1 MHFVKS
7 VCCDEGRFC
16 AYTTRGGGFDL
27 VAGDVAAGLSV
38 VVGNGQG
45 RVRPCRNIS
54 EVRISIRYQG
64 RKHRHH
70 RRPIRLIDVV
80 VQSPA
85 RRPSGLRF
93 SALIV
98 PESRR
103 SHHTNDAFARELFSP
118 YFIFANCYGSG
129 DRRRVIA
136 NILWKRNPYVFAS
149 NSGSYPLPNRSCC
162 ISQET

>member
-1 MHFVKS
+1 MPVIIGAPA
-7 VCCDEGRFC
+7 EI
-16 AYTTRGGGFDL
+16 
-27 VAGDVAAGLSV
+27 

-54 EVRISIRYQG
+54 EVQISIRYQG

-70 RRPIRLIDVV
+70 RRPIRLSGVV

-85 RRPSGLRF
+85 RTPSGLRF
-93 SALIV
+93 STLIV

-103 SHHTNDAFARELFSP
+103 VHHTNDAFARELFSP
-118 YFIFANCYGSG
+118 YFIFANFHGSG
-129 DRRRVIA
+129 DRRRAIA
-136 NILWKRNPYVFAS
+136 NILLKRSPYVFAS

>member
-1 MHFVKS
+1 MPVIIGAPA
-7 VCCDEGRFC
+7 EI
-16 AYTTRGGGFDL
+16 
-27 VAGDVAAGLSV
+27 

-54 EVRISIRYQG
+54 EVQISIRYQG

-70 RRPIRLIDVV
+70 RRPIRLSGVV

-85 RRPSGLRF
+85 RPPSGLRF

-103 SHHTNDAFARELFSP
+103 IHHTNDAFARELFSP
-118 YFIFANCYGSG
+118 YFNICKSFTDSG

-136 NILWKRNPYVFAS
+136 NILWKRSPYVFAS